1 MTVPL
6 ILEIKKLLSD
16 ILVSEKIELRKKGM
30 RDVMELMEE
39 LEMDS
44 TKIEEF
50 LEINNIKKGN
60 EIVEGLLNEVNKMEY
75 ASDKKMREMNKTH
88 FDSNKE

>member
-30 RDVMELMEE
+30 MDVMELMEE

-44 TKIEEF
+44 TKAEEF

>member
-30 RDVMELMEE
+30 MDVMELMEE

>member
-1 MTVPL
+1 MTIPL
-6 ILEIKKLLSD
+6 ILALKKLLSD

-30 RDVMELMEE
+30 MDVMELMEE

-44 TKIEEF
+44 NKAEEF
-50 LEINNIKKGN
+50 LKINNVEKGN
-60 EIVEGLLNEVNKMEY
+60 EIVEMILNEVNKLEY